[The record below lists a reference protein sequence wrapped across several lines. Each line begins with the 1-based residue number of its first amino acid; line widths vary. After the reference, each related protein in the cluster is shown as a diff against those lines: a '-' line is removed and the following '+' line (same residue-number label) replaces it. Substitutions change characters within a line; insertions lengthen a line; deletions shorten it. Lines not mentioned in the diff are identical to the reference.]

1 MPHNDL
7 LHTVEPRKC
16 CADPFDAGRVVELG
30 TPAVLLGRDGAYAA
44 LAA

>member
-1 MPHNDL
+1 ML
-7 LHTVEPRKC
+7 LILHRR
-16 CADPFDAGRVVELG
+16 AAAGWCPAERRQLVG